1 MVQKSLHLMFIAV
14 DVVGQRLQRGLQRR
28 RGVAVLW
35 RRGVRPAGLRRARH
49 DVPGHDGGADGLLV
63 SPRARDQVAA
73 RADTVSVPIRLV
85 QGLHRIWLHGG
96 MARELGPH
104 RQRRRHNGVLLR
116 GSRLQPQLQLV
127 PEWHPRLG
135 VREVFYLHG

>member
-49 DVPGHDGGADGLLV
+49 GVPGHVGGADGLLV

-85 QGLHRIWLHGG
+85 QGLHRLWLHGG
-96 MARELGPH
+96 MATAA
-104 RQRRRHNGVLLR
+104 QR
-116 GSRLQPQLQLV
+116 GSSPRIT
-127 PEWHPRLG
+127 HPASTSTGARVASKAG
-135 VREVFYLHG
+135 SERSF